1 LKYKNKKSNRMVII
15 IAGAMVFLPVLAA
28 VVIRMESEQ
37 PNVQIELPTMFIGMG
52 KELLVDVE
60 DRKSGIKRFWVAILQ
75 DGK

>member
-1 LKYKNKKSNRMVII
+1 MVII
-15 IAGAMVFLPVLAA
+15 IAGAMVFLPVLAT